1 MRTTVTIRQQL
12 ITKPKKWERIED
24 IMKDWFTPLQGWFR
38 PLDPFPGIPLSIIV
52 GAIFLLDSSSGIDNG
67 DARRESFNRIN

>member
-12 ITKPKKWERIED
+12 ITKPKKWRRIED
-24 IMKDWFTPLQGWFR
+24 AMKDWFTPLQGWFR

-52 GAIFLLDSSSGIDNG
+52 GAIFPVQ
-67 DARRESFNRIN
+67 